1 MLSKPANTNC
11 KVFNLIRPWFK
22 GKASTLTIRFKG
34 KASTLTIRFK
44 GKASTLTIR
53 LEGKASTLTI
63 TPSMQFLIVLLYE
76 CKCY

>member
-34 KASTLTIRFK
+34 KASTLI
-44 GKASTLTIR
+44 IR

>member
-1 MLSKPANTNC
+1 MLSKPANANC

-53 LEGKASTLTI
+53 LEGKGQHSNHYTI
-63 TPSMQFLIVLLYE
+63 DAVFNSIVI
-76 CKCY
+76 